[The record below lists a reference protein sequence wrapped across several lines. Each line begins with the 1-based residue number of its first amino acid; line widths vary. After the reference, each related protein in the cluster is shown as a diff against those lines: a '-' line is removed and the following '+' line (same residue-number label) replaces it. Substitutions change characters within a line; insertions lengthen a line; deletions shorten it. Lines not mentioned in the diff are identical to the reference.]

1 MSMQQRGR
9 STRSRGGRGRAGYSG
24 RSRDFA
30 NQSWRKL
37 QTQETPAL
45 PLGSM
50 LAEVHESDLADVS
63 NVNEK
68 SAKISDCKEIASFN
82 WLNEKEPTILIPGWF
97 RTRSLKIIADC
108 HERSGNPPAWTPLL
122 RPSKLKEDA
131 GEYFRDQNAASY
143 PSYPMQ
149 PAVEAIL
156 RQNPDFPT
164 ESIDIVG
171 CGSTVGNL
179 LRFVRKVDREFRMLV
194 EVVGST
200 VFLIRRENSP
210 REVIQNVYGYG
221 HSFPEAYT
229 TWASGV
235 KGSESHQRLIKYTFG
250 DLKCVVRFEADGYF
264 PELVQQQSKDIRQ
277 NAKIDRE
284 IDSDQELAS
293 IFGDTILGRRDPDST
308 PRKESITIRSAG
320 DHVPQ
325 AAIFDLKTRSIRKK
339 DNNVLGEELPRLWV
353 SQIPNFLLAFH
364 KAGVFGLEEMQIHDA
379 REKLAQWE
387 ENERDNLRQLALLL
401 KLLVAF
407 ARARPDG
414 RFELVH
420 EEGRRVLELREVC
433 DDVPKALPT
442 TLSERWT
449 KGGLDISDNDKL
461 SSPAPEHQDKYT
473 DLDWDSGS
481 EKDYTACDSKCGYCG
496 SCTH

>member
-9 STRSRGGRGRAGYSG
+9 GIRARGGRNRAGYSG
-24 RSRDFA
+24 RSRGFA
-30 NQSWRKL
+30 NKSWRKP
-37 QTQETPAL
+37 QAQETPAL
-45 PLGSM
+45 PLGSR
-50 LAEVHESDLADVS
+50 LADVHESDLADVS
-63 NVNEK
+63 TVDEK

-97 RTRSLKIIADC
+97 RTRSLKLIADC
-108 HERSGNPPAWTPLL
+108 HEHLGNPPAWTPLL
-122 RPSKLKEDA
+122 HPSKLKEDD
-131 GEYFRDQNAASY
+131 GEYFRDQNAARY

-149 PAVEAIL
+149 PAIEAIL
-156 RQNPDFPT
+156 RQNPHFPT
-164 ESIDIVG
+164 ENIDIVG

-179 LRFVRKVDREFRMLV
+179 LRFVRGVDREFRMLV

-200 VFLIRRENSP
+200 VFFIRRENSS

-221 HSFPEAYT
+221 HSFPETYT

-235 KGSESHQRLIKYTFG
+235 KGSESHQRLIMYTLG

-264 PELVQQQSKDIRQ
+264 PELAQEQSKDIRQ
-277 NAKIDRE
+277 SAKIDRE
-284 IDSDQELAS
+284 TDTDQELAT
-293 IFGDTILGRRDPDST
+293 IFGDTILGRRDPDSAIGN
-308 PRKESITIRSAG
+308 ESITVRSAG

-339 DNNVLGEELPRLWV
+339 DNDILGEELPRLWV

-364 KAGVFGLEEMQIHDA
+364 KAGVFDMEEMQILNV

-387 ENERDNLRQLALLL
+387 EDERDNLRKLVLLL
-401 KLLVAF
+401 KLLVDF
-407 ARARPDG
+407 ARDRPSG

-420 EEGRRVLELREVC
+420 EEGKRVLELREVC

-449 KGGLDISDNDKL
+449 KEGLDTSENHQL
-461 SSPAPEHQDKYT
+461 SSPRTEDQNEYA
-473 DLDWDSGS
+473 DLDWDNGS
-481 EKDYTACDSKCGYCG
+481 EKDYTACGSKCGYCG
-496 SCTH
+496 FCTH

>member
-1 MSMQQRGR
+1 MSMQPRGR
-9 STRSRGGRGRAGYSG
+9 GLRARGGRGRARYSG

-30 NQSWRKL
+30 NKGWRKT
-37 QTQETPAL
+37 QAQETPAP

-63 NVNEK
+63 NVDEK

-82 WLNEKEPTILIPGWF
+82 WLNEKQPTILIPGWF
-97 RTRSLKIIADC
+97 RTQSLEIIADC
-108 HERSGNPPAWTPLL
+108 HGRLGNPPAWTPLL
-122 RPSKLKEDA
+122 HPSKLKEDA
-131 GEYFRDQNAASY
+131 GEYFRDQNAARY

-149 PAVEAIL
+149 PAIEAIL
-156 RQNPDFPT
+156 KQNPDFPT

-179 LRFVRKVDREFRMLV
+179 LRFVRKIDREFRMLV

-210 REVIQNVYGYG
+210 REVLQDVYGYG

-229 TWASGV
+229 TWAFGV

-250 DLKCVVRFEADGYF
+250 GLKCVVRFEADGYF
-264 PELVQQQSKDIRQ
+264 PELAQEQSKDIRKD
-277 NAKIDRE
+277 AKIDRE

-293 IFGDTILGRRDPDST
+293 IFGDTILGTRDPDSI
-308 PRKESITIRSAG
+308 PGKETITIRNAG

-325 AAIFDLKTRSIRKK
+325 AAIFDLKTRSVRKK
-339 DNNVLGEELPRLWV
+339 DNDVLGEELPRLWV

-364 KAGVFGLEEMQIHDA
+364 KNGVFDLDEIQIHNV
-379 REKLAQWE
+379 REKLTQWE
-387 ENERDNLRQLALLL
+387 GNERDNLRQLVLLL

-407 ARARPDG
+407 ARGRPDG

-433 DDVPKALPT
+433 DNVPKALPI

-449 KGGLDISDNDKL
+449 KEGLEVSDNDKL
-461 SSPAPEHQDKYT
+461 SSPAVEHQDKYT
-473 DLDWDSGS
+473 DLDWDSES
-481 EKDYTACDSKCGYCG
+481 EKDYTACDSRCGYCG